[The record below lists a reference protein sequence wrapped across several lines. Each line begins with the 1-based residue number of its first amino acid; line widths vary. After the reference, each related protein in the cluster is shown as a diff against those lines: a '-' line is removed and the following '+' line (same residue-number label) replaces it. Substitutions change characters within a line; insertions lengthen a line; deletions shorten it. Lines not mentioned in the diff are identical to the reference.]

1 MSDSLPT
8 GDALD
13 AKARLLLQTTRTLTL
28 ASGVEVTVRKLKAG
42 ALMRVYEATEGTDGS
57 AAEVAGMRL
66 MVAHGLAEP
75 TLTLDEVDDL
85 DMDDLTEIAAAVLE
99 LSGLDA
105 AADGEAASAI
115 AQRGFPAGGDVADV
129 VDGGPDDPH
138 RS

>member
-1 MSDSLPT
+1 MTKTMPT

-28 ASGVEVTVRKLKAG
+28 ASGVDVTVRKLKAG
-42 ALMRVYEATEGTDGS
+42 ALMRVYEATDGADGS

-75 TLTLDEVDDL
+75 QLTIDEVDDL

-105 AADGEAASAI
+105 GAGEGAASAV
-115 AQRGFPAGGDVADV
+115 AQRGFPVGGDGADV
-129 VDGGPDDPH
+129 GGGGADDPD
-138 RS
+138 RP